1 MKKAEDFYWMHGVP
15 LGCYKL
21 YRSGGGRPSRL
32 SVRHFPQDELFSEN
46 KKRSK
51 ATEDAAAASHND
63 SKGKPLCSRE
73 EEEEEV
79 EELQVPRVTHGYDL
93 VEDYVVVESRRI
105 KGHDIGLYAIFDGHS
120 GPDVAKYLPTH
131 LFDKILDQ
139 GMLLEWMGL
148 WGWKAEIV
156 MSSSFWKVM
165 SKIREFGNAQQAS
178 QVLIKQALAWG
189 SHDDISC
196 ILVAFHSWPFF
207 PFKLP

>member
-1 MKKAEDFYWMHGVP
+1 MHGVP

-139 GMLLEWMGL
+139 ANVNLKEVGDTCMQ
-148 WGWKAEIV
+148 
-156 MSSSFWKVM
+156 VM